1 MSNSLV
7 TINLVVLNGEKYIQH
22 CLDGVLA
29 QTYPK
34 KLIELNILDNGSTD
48 QTKEIIKST
57 RSDLEARTDLNGSL
71 AKFDLIELTKNVG
84 VWPGQ
89 EKLLQ
94 YSGGKYVLGLCV
106 DVLLDKDFIKNAV
119 EVMERDD
126 KIGALQAKIY
136 KYELTSLPAYQLTS
150 LPAKIIDTCG
160 FKIERSRRMTNIGH
174 GEPDF
179 AKATTGKKDNNSM
192 FDFNKQQGIFGVE
205 GACPFFRRNAIESCR
220 ISLPTYRL
228 TNLSA
233 TTEIFDHDYFWYGD
247 DLDLAWRMNLFGW
260 KQIFTPTVIAWH
272 DRQTT
277 KGLRK
282 NWLDYIL
289 RVPVRHQIPLKK
301 RRLDWRNTR
310 WTIIKNDY
318 IINILKDSPFII
330 AREVA
335 VFGYTLLFEPKVFL
349 EAGNFFRL
357 LPKMLRKRREIMK
370 KAVKKSE
377 EIHKYFQ

>member
-1 MSNSLV
+1 MSNPLV
-7 TINLVVLNGEKYIQH
+7 TINLVVLNGEKYIPR

-34 KLIELNILDNGSTD
+34 ELIEFNILDNGSTD
-48 QTKEIIKST
+48 GTIKSIKGLVLGIKGIP
-57 RSDLEARTDLNGSL
+57 RFNFVESKLNLGM
-71 AKFDLIELTKNVG
+71 
-84 VWPGQ
+84 WPGQ
-89 EKLLQ
+89 EELLKH
-94 YSGGKYVLGLCV
+94 SNGKYVLGLCV
-106 DVLLDKDFIKNAV
+106 DVILDKNFIKNAV
-119 EVMERDD
+119 EIMENDL

-136 KYELTSLPAYQLTS
+136 KYSISELLTTGYLLPTVIL
-150 LPAKIIDTCG
+150 DTCG
-160 FKIERSRRMTNIGH
+160 FKIFKSRRLINIGH
-174 GEPDF
+174 GEE
-179 AKATTGKKDNNSM
+179 DNGQYDNLSE
-192 FDFNKQQGIFGVE
+192 IFGVE
-205 GACPFFRRNAIESCR
+205 GACPFFRRETIESCK
-220 ISLPTYRL
+220 IQINMDTMQKDMVPMS
-228 TNLSA
+228 
-233 TTEIFDHDYFWYGD
+233 TEIFDHDYFWYGD
-247 DLDLAWRMNLFGW
+247 DLDFAWRMNLLGW
-260 KQIFTPTVIAWH
+260 KQVFAPTVIAWH

-277 KGLRK
+277 KSLKK
-282 NWLDYIL
+282 NWLDYVL
-289 RVPVRHQIPLKK
+289 RVPIRHQISLKK